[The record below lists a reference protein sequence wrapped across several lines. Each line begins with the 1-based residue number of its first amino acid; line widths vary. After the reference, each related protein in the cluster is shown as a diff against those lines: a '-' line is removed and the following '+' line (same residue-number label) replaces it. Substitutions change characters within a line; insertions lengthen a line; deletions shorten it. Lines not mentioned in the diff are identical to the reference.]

1 MREPHITQSEEG
13 RRKSATTDKGELRL
27 GPLKSQLPLSAQQS
41 PARCGWPPL
50 CRACLIVFV
59 IYVCHVAWHNDRYDQ
74 DAYSYAKEAL
84 QARVLIPTAYTVQLL
99 QNIPLELGHVGG
111 AQNYS
116 PVPDP
121 GSQPRTRGTPSEKH
135 PRSAPPGEA

>member
-59 IYVCHVAWHNDRYDQ
+59 TYAMSPGTMTDTTKMAIVMPRRLSRHEFSFPQ
-74 DAYSYAKEAL
+74 PTLSSYFKS
-84 QARVLIPTAYTVQLL
+84 
-99 QNIPLELGHVGG
+99 IPLELAHVGG

-116 PVPDP
+116 PVPGP